1 MTMGEMMARVAWPA
15 GIDWVELD
23 DRTQLAERL
32 AHQVGTWLTQA
43 LITQERAS
51 LAVSGGRT
59 PAPFL
64 AALSEFDLAWDR
76 VDVTLTDERW
86 VSSDDEASNERLI
99 RHHLLRNRAKAA
111 RLVSLKV
118 DAPSPEQGLE
128 LVEKQL
134 ALMHWPLDVVVLG
147 MGNDGH
153 TASLFP
159 GTAGLPQALAPD
171 NPGRCAAIRPLD
183 VPHARMTLTYSAL
196 ASARHQVLYIAGE
209 DKLAALEDA
218 VAELENQAL
227 IPIRAFLCPGLKI
240 FWSP

>member
-1 MTMGEMMARVAWPA
+1 MTTGEMMARVAWPA
-15 GIDWVELD
+15 GIDWVETD

-32 AHQVGTWLTQA
+32 AHQVGTWLAQA
-43 LITQERAS
+43 LIMQERAS

-64 AALSEFDLAWDR
+64 AALSDFDLDWHR

-86 VSSDDEASNERLI
+86 VSSDDEASNERLV
-99 RHHLLRNRAKAA
+99 RHHLLRKRADAA

-118 DAPSPEQGLE
+118 DAPSPEQGLD
-128 LVEKQL
+128 LAEKQL
-134 ALMHWPLDVVVLG
+134 ALMQWPLDVVVLG

-159 GTAGLPQALAPD
+159 GTEGLQQALAPD
-171 NPGRCAAIRPLD
+171 NPQRCAAIRPLD
-183 VPHARMTLTYSAL
+183 VPHARMTLTYAAL

-209 DKLAALEDA
+209 DKLATLEDRSEEHTS
-218 VAELENQAL
+218 ELQSRENVVCGRL
-227 IPIRAFLCPGLKI
+227 L
-240 FWSP
+240 

>member
-1 MTMGEMMARVAWPA
+1 MGEMMAGVAWPA
-15 GIDWVELD
+15 GIDWVEME

-32 AHQVGTWLTQA
+32 AHQVGQWLTRA
-43 LITQERAS
+43 LVTQDRAS

-64 AALSEFDLAWDR
+64 AALSEFELPWHR

-86 VSSDDEASNERLI
+86 VSGDDDASNERLV
-99 RHHLLRNRAKAA
+99 RLHLLRNRAHAA

-118 DAPSPEQGLE
+118 DAPSPEQGVE
-128 LVEKQL
+128 LCQKQL

-159 GTAGLPQALAPD
+159 GTDGLRQALAPD
-171 NPGRCAAIRPLD
+171 NPQHCAPIRPLD
-183 VPHARMTLTYSAL
+183 VPHARMTLTRSAL
-196 ASARHQVLYIAGE
+196 ARARHQVLYILGE
-209 DKLAALEDA
+209 DKLAVLEDA
-218 VAELENQAL
+218 VADVENQEL
-227 IPIRAFLCPGLKI
+227 MPVRAFLRPGLKI